1 MKRKL
6 KSRRGETLV
15 ESLCAVLIASLSA
28 ALLAGMVTAA
38 SNMNISAR
46 ENDAKLYSSISDAET
61 FAGDARTGEITVT
74 VGSKTTDAAVQVYG
88 QVVSSYRR
96 SGE

>member
-15 ESLCAVLIASLSA
+15 EALCSVLVAALSA

-38 SNMNISAR
+38 SNMNSAAR
-46 ENDAKLYSSISDAET
+46 ENDAKLYSSITAAET
-61 FAGDARTGEITVT
+61 FTGDTRTGEITVT
-74 VGSKTTDAAVQVYG
+74 VGSQTTDTAVEIYG
-88 QVVSSYRR
+88 GVVSSYRR
-96 SGE
+96 SGG